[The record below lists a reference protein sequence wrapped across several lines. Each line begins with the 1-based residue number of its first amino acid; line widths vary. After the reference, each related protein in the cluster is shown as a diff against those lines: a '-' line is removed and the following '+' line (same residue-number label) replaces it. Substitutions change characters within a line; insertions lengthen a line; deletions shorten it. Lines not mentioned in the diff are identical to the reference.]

1 MPNTDKPILSCPE
14 AQSHLKAN
22 KTTSRNKINNGNS
35 HPQVQ
40 KRRLQNK
47 RHPRTLKCQFLKEQN

>member
-1 MPNTDKPILSCPE
+1 MPNTDEPILSCPE

-40 KRRLQNK
+40 
-47 RHPRTLKCQFLKEQN
+47 

>member
-1 MPNTDKPILSCPE
+1 MPNTDEPILSCPE

-22 KTTSRNKINNGNS
+22 KTTSRNKIKNGNS

-47 RHPRTLKCQFLKEQN
+47 CHPGTLKCQFLKE